1 MNRFTRRAA
10 LVGASALPFAVVGVA
25 RAQAKFP
32 DRPIRLIIPWAAGGP
47 ADAGFRILA
56 QSVSKKLGQQ
66 VIIDN
71 KAGASGIMG
80 AMALQEAKPDGYTIS
95 QMHMSVLRQPL
106 LNKQLTYNPI
116 SDLTYILQITGFVMG
131 VVVRA
136 DARWK
141 TLPELLAYAKANPG
155 KLNWGTLG
163 IGSTQH
169 LAMERVGLAQGGLSW
184 THAPYRG
191 TADTLRALLGG
202 EIDFASEASG
212 WAPMVEAG
220 QLRLLAVFT
229 AERAKRFPD
238 VPTVKELGIDVVI
251 DSPGGL
257 IGPKGM
263 DPAVVAVL
271 ADAFRAA
278 AQEPEHLK
286 FLENMDQPLILLDGP
301 AYKAAMARTYEEE
314 KELLRR
320 LNLLPA

>member
-10 LVGASALPFAVVGVA
+10 LVGASALPFAAAGPV

-47 ADAGFRILA
+47 ADAGFRIMA
-56 QSVSKKLGQQ
+56 HSVSKKLGQQ
-66 VIIDN
+66 VIVDN

-80 AMALQEAKPDGYTIS
+80 AIALQEAKPDGYTIS

-116 SDLTYILQITGFVMG
+116 NDLTYILQITGFVMG

-136 DARWK
+136 DAPWK

-169 LAMERVGLAQGGLSW
+169 LAMERVGIGQGGLSW

-202 EIDFASEASG
+202 EINFASESSG

-229 AERAKRFPD
+229 AQRAKRFPN

-301 AYKAAMARTYEEE
+301 AYKAAMAKTYEEE

-320 LNLLPA
+320 LNLLPG

>member
-10 LVGASALPFAVVGVA
+10 LVGVSALPFAAAGAA

-32 DRPIRLIIPWAAGGP
+32 DRPIRLIIPWTAGGP

-66 VIIDN
+66 VIVDN

-80 AMALQEAKPDGYTIS
+80 AIALQEAKPDGYTIS

-116 SDLTYILQITGFVMG
+116 NDLTYILQITGFVMG

-136 DARWK
+136 DAPWK
-141 TLPELLAYAKANPG
+141 TLPELLASAKANPG

-202 EIDFASEASG
+202 EIDFASESSG

-229 AERAKRFPD
+229 AQRAKRFPN

-301 AYKAAMARTYEEE
+301 AYKAAMAKTYEEE

>member
-1 MNRFTRRAA
+1 MNRITRRAA
-10 LVGASALPFAVVGVA
+10 LVGASALPFAAAGAA

-47 ADAGFRILA
+47 ADAGFRIMA

-66 VIIDN
+66 VIVDN

-80 AMALQEAKPDGYTIS
+80 ALALQEAKPDGYTIS

-106 LNKQLTYNPI
+106 LNKQLTYDPI
-116 SDLTYILQITGFVMG
+116 NDLTYILQITGFVMG
-131 VVVRA
+131 VVVKA
-136 DARWK
+136 DAPWK

-169 LAMERVGLAQGGLSW
+169 LAMERVGIAQGGLSW

-202 EIDFASEASG
+202 EIDFASESSG
-212 WAPMVEAG
+212 WAPMVQAG

-238 VPTVKELGIDVVI
+238 VPTVKELGIDVVV

-286 FLENMDQPLILLDGP
+286 FLANMDQPLILLDGP

>member
-1 MNRFTRRAA
+1 M
-10 LVGASALPFAVVGVA
+10 PFAAAGPV

-66 VIIDN
+66 VIVDN

-80 AMALQEAKPDGYTIS
+80 AIALQEAKPDGYTIS

-116 SDLTYILQITGFVMG
+116 NDLTYILQITGFIMG
-131 VVVRA
+131 VVVKA
-136 DARWK
+136 DAPWK

-202 EIDFASEASG
+202 EIDFASESSG

-229 AERAKRFPD
+229 AQRAKRFPN

-301 AYKAAMARTYEEE
+301 AYKAAMAKTYEEE

>member
-10 LVGASALPFAVVGVA
+10 LVGASALPFAAAGVA

-229 AERAKRFPD
+229 AARATRFPD
-238 VPTVKELGIDVVI
+238 VPTVKELSIDVVI

>member
-10 LVGASALPFAVVGVA
+10 LVGASALPFAAAGAA

-47 ADAGFRILA
+47 ADVGFRIMA

-66 VIIDN
+66 VVVDN
-71 KAGASGIMG
+71 KGGASGILG

-106 LNKQLTYNPI
+106 LNKQLTYNPVT
-116 SDLTYILQITGFVMG
+116 DLTYILQITGYVMG

-136 DARWK
+136 DAPWK

-169 LAMERVGLAQGGLSW
+169 LAMERVGIAQGGLPW

-202 EIDFASEASG
+202 EIDFASESSG

-229 AERAKRFPD
+229 AERAKRFPN

-271 ADAFRAA
+271 ADAFRVA

-301 AYKAAMARTYEEE
+301 AYKSTMAKTYEEE

>member
-1 MNRFTRRAA
+1 MNRLTRRAA
-10 LVGASALPFAVVGVA
+10 LVGASALPFATAGAA

-56 QSVSKKLGQQ
+56 QSVSRKFGQQ
-66 VIIDN
+66 VVVDN
-71 KAGASGIMG
+71 KAGASGILG

-116 SDLTYILQITGFVMG
+116 TDLTYILQITGFVMG

-141 TLPELLAYAKANPG
+141 TLPELLAYAKANPS

-169 LAMERVGLAQGGLSW
+169 LAMERVGMAQGLSW

-212 WAPMVEAG
+212 WAPMVQAG

-238 VPTVKELGIDVVI
+238 VPTVKELGLDVVV

-263 DPAVVAVL
+263 DPDVVAVL

-314 KELLRR
+314 KELLGR